1 MCFFFRFTE
10 RIRKLHSGL
19 FDAYFEKEQT
29 RESLFNGKW
38 GWYVSIRALAELNH
52 KEEEEILEYP
62 ISKTLRILEF
72 EKEKAECAT
81 EMIKKQ
87 NK

>member
-1 MCFFFRFTE
+1 
-10 RIRKLHSGL
+10 
-19 FDAYFEKEQT
+19 
-29 RESLFNGKW
+29 
-38 GWYVSIRALAELNH
+38 LNH

-62 ISKTLRILEF
+62 ITKTLRILEF

-81 EMIKKQ
+81 EMIKKH